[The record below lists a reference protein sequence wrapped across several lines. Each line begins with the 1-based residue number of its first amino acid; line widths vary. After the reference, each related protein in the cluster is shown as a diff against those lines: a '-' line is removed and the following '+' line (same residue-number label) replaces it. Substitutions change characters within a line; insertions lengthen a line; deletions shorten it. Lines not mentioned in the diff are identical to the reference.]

1 MVASTTLFVNIEY
14 TNSAYLRNSLPAD
27 DCFHDHLDNCESC
40 IIATYDKTSTTSGR
54 CGYCHSGSNGGKC
67 ASVYGDAD
75 MPGFHCDDWTK
86 PNHANSGPTTCKR
99 SHSTTVDHTAK
110 IVEQK
115 VELRNWKL
123 LVDHP
128 QSIPD
133 QPVTDGK
140 RVPAVKLLTEPERQP
155 KVQKETKNE
164 TKKIVKK
171 GTPKT
176 VSTPNNKKTTYAT
189 GPPAMSPPEIK
200 NLLKDTIDD
209 LGVNSGIMKHERIE
223 WDKAHEKEERAKEDS
238 RNIDWEGIKRNMK
251 GNQEIRTELH
261 YLQKK
266 ENEGVTER
274 LKIKTIADN
283 TLKSRIA
290 NRDISMTEH
299 GAVNHPVNTEE
310 ILDKT
315 TRPDHLQFNKYLKA
329 KDKEFNGIVG
339 STNYARVHSEHSRY
353 AANEVDDAD
362 TTPIG
367 MTKSQLQEE
376 SNKYNDMEGHLSPG
390 SYKQSID
397 PNEHNIGQKGWW

>member
-14 TNSAYLRNSLPAD
+14 TNSAYLRNSLPSD

-54 CGYCHSGSNGGKC
+54 CGYCHSGIHGGKC

-75 MPGFHCDDWTK
+75 MPGFQCDDWTK
-86 PNHANSGPTTCKR
+86 PNNANSGPTTCKR

-115 VELRNWKL
+115 VELKNAKL

-128 QSIPD
+128 QSIAD

-140 RVPAVKLLTEPERQP
+140 RVPAVKLQTEPERQP

-209 LGVNSGIMKHERIE
+209 LGVDSGIMKHERIE

-266 ENEGVTER
+266 ENEDVSKR
-274 LKIKTIADN
+274 LKIKAIADN

-339 STNYARVHSEHSRY
+339 STNYARMHSEHSRY

>member
-40 IIATYDKTSTTSGR
+40 IIATYDKTSTTTGR
-54 CGYCHSGSNGGKC
+54 CGYCHSGKNAGKC

-99 SHSTTVDHTAK
+99 SRSTTLDRTAK

-115 VELRNWKL
+115 VVVKSTNL
-123 LVDHP
+123 LADHP
-128 QSIPD
+128 QPVVD
-133 QPVTDGK
+133 HPVTDGK
-140 RVPAVKLLTEPERQP
+140 RVPAVKLQTEPERQP

-209 LGVNSGIMKHERIE
+209 LGVDSGIMKHERIE

-266 ENEGVTER
+266 ENEDVSKR
-274 LKIKTIADN
+274 LKIKAIADN

-339 STNYARVHSEHSRY
+339 STNYARMHSEHSRY

>member
-14 TNSAYLRNSLPAD
+14 TNSAYLRNGAD

-54 CGYCHSGSNGGKC
+54 CGYCHSGRHGGKC
-67 ASVYGDAD
+67 APVYGDAD

-86 PNHANSGPTTCKR
+86 PNNANSGPTTCKR

-115 VELRNWKL
+115 VESKNAKL

-128 QSIPD
+128 QSIAD

-140 RVPAVKLLTEPERQP
+140 RVPAVTLQTEPERQP

-209 LGVNSGIMKHERIE
+209 LGVDSGIMKHERIE
-223 WDKAHEKEERAKEDS
+223 WDNAHEKEERAKEDS

-266 ENEGVTER
+266 ENEDVSKR
-274 LKIKTIADN
+274 LKIKAIADN

>member
-1 MVASTTLFVNIEY
+1 MAYGFVHELKQ
-14 TNSAYLRNSLPAD
+14 S
-27 DCFHDHLDNCESC
+27 CHDHLDNCESC

-54 CGYCHSGSNGGKC
+54 CGYCHSGRHGGKC
-67 ASVYGDAD
+67 APVYGDAD

-86 PNHANSGPTTCKR
+86 PNNANSGPTTCKR
-99 SHSTTVDHTAK
+99 SRSTTVDRTAK

-115 VELRNWKL
+115 VELRNTKL
-123 LVDHP
+123 LGYHP
-128 QSIPD
+128 QSIVD
-133 QPVTDGK
+133 HPVTDGK
-140 RVPAVKLLTEPERQP
+140 RVPAVKLQTEPERQP

-238 RNIDWEGIKRNMK
+238 RNIDWEGIKMNMK

-266 ENEGVTER
+266 ENEDVSKR
-274 LKIKTIADN
+274 LKIKAIADN

-290 NRDISMTEH
+290 NRSMLLEK
-299 GAVNHPVNTEE
+299 N
-310 ILDKT
+310 IK
-315 TRPDHLQFNKYLKA
+315 
-329 KDKEFNGIVG
+329 
-339 STNYARVHSEHSRY
+339 
-353 AANEVDDAD
+353 
-362 TTPIG
+362 
-367 MTKSQLQEE
+367 KS
-376 SNKYNDMEGHLSPG
+376 
-390 SYKQSID
+390 
-397 PNEHNIGQKGWW
+397 